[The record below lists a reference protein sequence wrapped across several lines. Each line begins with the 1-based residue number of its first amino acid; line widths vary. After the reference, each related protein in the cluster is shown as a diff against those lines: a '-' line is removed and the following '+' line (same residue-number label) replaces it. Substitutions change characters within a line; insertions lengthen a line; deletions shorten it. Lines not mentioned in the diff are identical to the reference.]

1 MGAVETDAAEKF
13 KEVMTEVRKF
23 EGNERL
29 EGVEAIGQ
37 LENNFRYHSPTPE
50 KQVKFEKLRAT
61 AKSLAYLMMEMC
73 PECPERTDAI
83 KHLEMSN
90 MLVNAGIARN
100 P

>member
-13 KEVMTEVRKF
+13 KEVMKEVAKF
-23 EGNERL
+23 EGDERL
-29 EGVEAIGQ
+29 EGVEALEQ

-61 AKSLAYLMMEMC
+61 AKGLAYLMMEMC
-73 PECPERTDAI
+73 PECPERVDAI
-83 KHLEMSN
+83 KHLELAS
-90 MLVNAGIARN
+90 MLINAGISRN